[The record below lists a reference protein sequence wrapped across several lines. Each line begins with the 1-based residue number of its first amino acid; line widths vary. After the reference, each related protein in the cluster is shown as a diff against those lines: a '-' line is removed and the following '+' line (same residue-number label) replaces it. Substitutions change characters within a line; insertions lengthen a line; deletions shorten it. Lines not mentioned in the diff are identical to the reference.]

1 LRNTANIQDIN
12 RIVNTFAGQSTGVV
26 YEGEKRFSGSFRGQ
40 KRQDLADVQNLL
52 IPTPN
57 GLQIPLSQL
66 AKLKLLKVRI
76 KYKEDA
82 KLWLVLMFEPRCAK
96 YCKKLQGKVDSN

>member
-1 LRNTANIQDIN
+1 
-12 RIVNTFAGQSTGVV
+12 VV
-26 YEGEKRFSGSFRGQ
+26 RLEGE

-76 KYKEDA
+76 KYKE
-82 KLWLVLMFEPRCAK
+82 KTPNVELWLVLMFVAGCI
-96 YCKKLQGKVDSN
+96 KKLQGKVEARLNFLRATINLWRCF

>member
-1 LRNTANIQDIN
+1 
-12 RIVNTFAGQSTGVV
+12 VV
-26 YEGEKRFSGSFRGQ
+26 RLEGE

-52 IPTPN
+52 IPTAN

-76 KYKEDA
+76 KYKE
-82 KLWLVLMFEPRCAK
+82 KT
-96 YCKKLQGKVDSN
+96 